1 MVLQIPGL
9 ALHPECRIAPSDST
23 FSAAPSPSPVC
34 NHRCQL
40 LYGERWGV
48 GGGAEEEEGGGGGDR
63 GGGGGNVRPSNCA
76 LELTPRGVSSDSV

>member
-40 LYGERWGV
+40 LYGERWGGGG
-48 GGGAEEEEGGGGGDR
+48 GGGAEEEEEEEGRWGGGQRRRR
-63 GGGGGNVRPSNCA
+63 GEC
-76 LELTPRGVSSDSV
+76 ETQ